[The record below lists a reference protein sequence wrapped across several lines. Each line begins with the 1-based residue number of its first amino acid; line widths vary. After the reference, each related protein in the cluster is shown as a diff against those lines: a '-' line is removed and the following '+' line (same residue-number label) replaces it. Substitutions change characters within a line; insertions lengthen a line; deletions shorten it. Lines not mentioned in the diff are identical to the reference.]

1 MTDAS
6 LESRVDAIFFDALA
20 KVRSLLDAEALRLFA
35 LEPGQYER
43 FSRMAGAGP
52 SICGPDGKE
61 LDETE
66 MSQRAHDLLQEALR
80 IHDHFGIDNIHVFA
94 DGTIIEDG
102 KAVDLPPVAILIQ
115 GQDRDGEILLPVY
128 VLGATDRADEG
139 IVDHDLRVRP
149 VELGKGEYT
158 LVVNPDDLK
167 TIAGEPF
174 VYQREENAP
183 GGP

>member
-1 MTDAS
+1 MTDDS
-6 LESRVDAIFFDALA
+6 LQDRVDAILADAFA
-20 KVRSLLDAEALRLFA
+20 KVTALLDAEALRLFA
-35 LEPGQYER
+35 SEPGRYKR
-43 FSRMAGAGP
+43 FSRMVGWGP
-52 SICGPDGKE
+52 SIGSPDGKE

-66 MSQRAHDLLQEALR
+66 MSQMAVDLLHEANR
-80 IHDHFGIDNIHVFA
+80 IYDRYGGDNRQVFA
-94 DGTIIEDG
+94 DGTIMEDREII
-102 KAVDLPPVAILIQ
+102 DLPPIAILVQ

-158 LVVNPDDLK
+158 MVVNPDDLK